1 MSTGKDQG
9 SGSYGGTDQHHDDA
23 YELDRK
29 SVAAILYAVDVQD
42 KDQLTRLMAPLH
54 AADIA
59 DLLEQINT
67 HDRARLL
74 ELFGLSLIH
83 I

>member
-1 MSTGKDQG
+1 MSTGNDQG
-9 SGSYGGTDQHHDDA
+9 SGDQLRDDA

-42 KDQLTRLMAPLH
+42 KDQLTRLMEPLH

-59 DLLEQINT
+59 VENVGVEMCELYRNS
-67 HDRARLL
+67 ARTP
-74 ELFGLSLIH
+74 EI
-83 I
+83 